1 MTVPAPAV
9 RLEQS
14 FRSVRSP
21 LVHPTTSLQIAAAS
35 LTIAVVSLAWAFRVR
50 RQAAEVDGLSRFRA
64 QVDGRY
70 PELLLFHVYGVLS
83 ESQGDRPAHYRVNL
97 RDDLFAVHGLADLDL
112 EDVILLAA
120 DRSGARIPK
129 VSDLESLH
137 GRVQTVED
145 MLAFL
150 EPFFRPEVVRD

>member
-21 LVHPTTSLQIAAAS
+21 LVHPTTSLLIAAAS